1 MKNIIVIYHK
11 NCKDGIASAWVAH
24 KYFNDI
30 AEFIAYD
37 DWKVL
42 PEYIT
47 NHADLKNTEVY
58 IIDFSFEKE
67 TLLSLES
74 KCKKLVVLDHHI
86 GAKEAIESV
95 KEHMYGT
102 KDSGCMLAWKYFY
115 PNEKIPLAIQYVS
128 DSDTWTNEMPD
139 YKYINSYVYRSDSE
153 LTIESFNNL
162 FLELENTDKFQE
174 IKKIG
179 KYLRENYEENVNTYI
194 KKAELINFDGYEVY
208 AVNAP
213 SEIRSELGHELAIK
227 TNSFSVI
234 YYYLDGKWKV
244 SLRSIKD
251 FDVSIIAKNHGG
263 GGHKNAAAFTLSSEN
278 PIVSL
283 LKIVN
288 I

>member
-24 KYFNDI
+24 KYFKESAEYI
-30 AEFIAYD
+30 ACD
-37 DWKVL
+37 DWNIL
-42 PEYIT
+42 PDYVT
-47 NHADLKNTEVY
+47 SHSDLKNTEIY
-58 IIDFSFEKE
+58 IIDFSFSKE
-67 TLLSLES
+67 ILLDLES
-74 KCKKLVVLDHHI
+74 RCKKLVILDHHI

-115 PNEKIPLAIQYVS
+115 PNESIPLAIQYVS
-128 DSDTWTNEMPD
+128 DSDTWTHEMSD
-139 YKYINSYVYRSDSE
+139 YENINSYIYKSENE
-153 LTIESFNNL
+153 LTIEAFNNL
-162 FLELENTDKFQE
+162 VLEMEDKNKFEE

-179 KYLRENYEENVNTYI
+179 TILREAYISNVNIYI
-194 KKAELINFDGYEVY
+194 KKAELINFDGYQVY
-208 AVNAP
+208 SVNAP

-244 SLRSIKD
+244 SLRSVKD
-251 FDVSIIAKNHGG
+251 FDVSVMAKNHGG

>member
-24 KYFNDI
+24 KYFSNKAEYI
-30 AEFIAYD
+30 ASD
-37 DWKVL
+37 DFNVL
-42 PEYIT
+42 PDYVTSHLDI
-47 NHADLKNTEVY
+47 KNTEIY
-58 IIDFSFEKE
+58 IIDFSFSKE
-67 TLLSLES
+67 ILLDLES
-74 KCKKLVVLDHHI
+74 RCKKLVILDHHA

-115 PNEKIPLAIQYVS
+115 PNESTPLAIQYVS
-128 DSDTWTNEMPD
+128 DSDTWTNEMSD
-139 YKYINSYVYRSDSE
+139 YENINSYIYKSENE
-153 LTIESFNNL
+153 LTIEAFNNL
-162 FLELENTDKFQE
+162 VLEMEDKNKFEE

-179 KYLRENYEENVNTYI
+179 TILREAYISNVNIYI
-194 KKAELINFDGYEVY
+194 KKAELINFDGYQVY
-208 AVNAP
+208 SVNAP
-213 SEIRSELGHELAIK
+213 SEIRSELGHELALK

-244 SLRSIKD
+244 SLRSVKD
-251 FDVSIIAKNHGG
+251 FDVSVMAKNHGG
-263 GGHKNAAAFTLSSEN
+263 GGHKNAAAFTVNAEN
-278 PIVSL
+278 PIVNL